1 MGKIIGFGSGRHR
14 QTQEALPWY
23 VTDQLDP
30 AERAEIDA
38 HLATCAACQR
48 ELASERELAAHIV
61 ALPINADAGW
71 EAVRRQVKGRT
82 GDKTTWFSL
91 SALKEL
97 LFRPTHMGW
106 VVASQVAVLVIA
118 GSVYMALPQRTTPE
132 YHVLSAAPAPRVGNI
147 IAMFRPD
154 VPEQQLRSML
164 LTHGASI
171 VDGPT
176 ASGAYILRVPDDARA
191 KTLAELQQSKDLILA
206 QPIDPE
212 PAR

>member
-1 MGKIIGFGSGRHR
+1 MGKIIGFGSDRHR

-23 VTDQLDP
+23 VTDRLDP

-38 HLATCAACQR
+38 HLATCAACQH

-71 EAVRRQVKGRT
+71 EAVRRQVKGQSR
-82 GDKTTWFSL
+82 DKTPWFSL

-106 VVASQVAVLVIA
+106 VVASQVAVLVVA
-118 GSVYMALPQRTTPE
+118 GSVYMALPERPTAE
-132 YHVLSAAPAPRVGNI
+132 YHVLSAPPAPRAGNI

-154 VPEQQLRSML
+154 VPEQQLRAML

-176 ASGAYILRVPDDARA
+176 PSGAYILRVPDNVRA